1 VHYLIDGYN
10 LLFKTAWSYLHGD
23 LEAARRRL
31 MLELDSDA
39 RLLNLSITIV
49 FDAPFQSDALSRGHF
64 NSLEIIFTAKGQTAD
79 QYLVEWVQDFLPSKE
94 VCVIT
99 SDKTLKRHIRSL
111 DVKVE
116 PVHEFLAKLHK
127 RKLNKER
134 RKNSSSIPI
143 QKLEVKKA
151 PVLMVTVPMSDPV
164 VRKKGNT
171 KEVLPP
177 LSDLDAW
184 EALFIQSA
192 STPDQKF

>member
-1 VHYLIDGYN
+1 MHYLIDGYN

-23 LEAARRRL
+23 LEDARRRL

-64 NSLEIIFTAKGQTAD
+64 NSLEVIFTSKGQTAD

-94 VCVIT
+94 TCVIT
-99 SDKTLKRHIRSL
+99 SDKTLTRHIRSL

-116 PVHEFLAKLHK
+116 PVPEFLAKLHK

-134 RKNSSSIPI
+134 RKNSSPIPI
-143 QKLEVKKA
+143 QKLEMKKA
-151 PVLMVTVPMSDPV
+151 PVQMVTVPMSDPV
-164 VRKKGNT
+164 IKKKGNT
-171 KEVLPP
+171 KEELPP

-184 EALFIQSA
+184 EALFTARQL
-192 STPDQKF
+192 T